1 MFANG
6 GRRSRHAAGVRRVV
20 CAEAVSGIGDGIFWV
35 GLLVLLFDRGV
46 GAGGFALAA
55 IVRLGPRA
63 LISAPAGLLADR
75 MDRRRLLIS
84 LDLTRAVLML
94 LLAVAAEQRA
104 GLAIAFGLVLATYT
118 VAAPARPALSAALP
132 AVAGED
138 SLSSASALVGSV
150 RQLMT
155 FIGPLLGAF
164 MLRFA
169 SPATAFAVNGVCF
182 ALSAFVLLFVPRLS
196 EPRVASTE
204 TLKSH
209 RASWLDQLGE
219 GWRAVRA
226 NAGLSVVMRLVFVM
240 YAVRGAEL
248 VLYVLVAEELLG
260 LGTTGV
266 GVLTGAVG
274 LGAVC
279 ALPAAARFAE
289 AERLTEV
296 VMATLLSTA
305 LPLALLAV
313 LGSPVVAGV
322 ALVVTG
328 AGIVGFEVLS
338 LILLQR
344 LSRREMLGRI
354 FGVVGAASNAGK
366 LFGAL
371 LAPALV
377 ALVGLRGSLVAI
389 AVLVMLVGLVSIP
402 QLVALSRSTNARR
415 RELQPIVQK
424 LGVLGVFADA
434 SPSALER
441 LAASV
446 IVERVPAGAVVL
458 RQGEPADDV
467 FVVQEGDFAVFDA
480 DRQINNMSSGDWF
493 GEIGLL
499 ERSPRTATVVAT
511 SQALVWRIPGETF
524 LGALGTLAAAPS
536 ALLDTMADRLARS
549 ASRAL

>member
-6 GRRSRHAAGVRRVV
+6 GRRSRHAAGVRRVLY
-20 CAEAVSGIGDGIFWV
+20 AEAVSGVGDGVFWV
-35 GLLVLLFDRGV
+35 GLLVLLVDRGV
-46 GAGGFALAA
+46 GAGGLALAA

-63 LISAPAGLLADR
+63 LISAPAGVLADR
-75 MDRRRLLIS
+75 MDRRRLLIA
-84 LDLTRAVLML
+84 LDLLRAVLMS
-94 LLAVAAEQRA
+94 LLAVAAAQRA

-155 FIGPLLGAF
+155 FVGPLVGAF
-164 MLRFA
+164 VLRFA
-169 SPATAFAVNGVCF
+169 SPATAFVVNGVCF
-182 ALSAFVLLFVPRLS
+182 ALSAFLLVFVPRLS

-209 RASWLDQLGE
+209 RASWIAQLGE
-219 GWRAVRA
+219 GWRAARA
-226 NAGLSVVMRLVFVM
+226 SAGLSVVLRLVFVM

-260 LGTTGV
+260 MGTTGV

-289 AERLTEV
+289 SERLTEV
-296 VMATLLSTA
+296 MLATLVSTA
-305 LPLALLAV
+305 IPLGLLAV
-313 LGSPVVAGV
+313 LGSPIVAG
-322 ALVVTG
+322 ATLVFTG

-338 LILLQR
+338 LILFQR

-389 AVLVMLVGLVSIP
+389 AGFVLLVGLVSIP
-402 QLVALSRSTNARR
+402 QLVALSRSTNTRR

-434 SPSALER
+434 SRSALER

-446 IVERVPAGAVVL
+446 LVEHVPVGTVVL
-458 RQGEPADDV
+458 RQGDPANDL
-467 FVVQEGDFAVFDA
+467 FVVEEGDFAVFDA
-480 DRQINNMSSGDWF
+480 DRQINHMTAGDWF

-499 ERSPRTATVVAT
+499 QRSPRTATVVAT
-511 SQALVWRIPGETF
+511 SEAVVWRITGDTF
-524 LGALGTLAAAPS
+524 LGALGTLDAAPS

-549 ASRAL
+549 ASRAS

>member
-94 LLAVAAEQRA
+94 LLAFAAAQRA

-169 SPATAFAVNGVCF
+169 SPATAFAVNGACF

-260 LGTTGV
+260 LGSTGV

-296 VMATLLSTA
+296 MLATLLSTA

-313 LGSPVVAGV
+313 MGSPVVAGV

-328 AGIVGFEVLS
+328 VGIVGFEVLS

-389 AVLVMLVGLVSIP
+389 AVLVTLVGLVSIP
-402 QLVALSRSTNARR
+402 QLVALSRSTNAKR
-415 RELQPIVQK
+415 RELQPIVER
-424 LGVLGVFADA
+424 LGVLGLFADA

-458 RQGEPADDV
+458 RQGDPADDL

-480 DRQINNMSSGDWF
+480 DRQINSMSRGDWF

-499 ERSPRTATVVAT
+499 QRSPRTATVVAT

-549 ASRAL
+549 ANRTS

>member
-1 MFANG
+1 MFANR
-6 GRRSRHAAGVRRVV
+6 GRRSRPSVGVRRVV
-20 CAEAVSGIGDGIFWV
+20 YAEAISGVGDGIFWV

-46 GAGGFALAA
+46 GAVGFALAA

-75 MDRRRLLIS
+75 LDRRRLLFA

-94 LLAVAAEQRA
+94 LLAAAAEHRA
-104 GLAIAFGLVLATYT
+104 GLAVAFGLVLATYT
-118 VAAPARPALSAALP
+118 VAAPYRPALAAALP

-138 SLSSASALVGSV
+138 ALSSASALVGSV

-164 MLRFA
+164 MLGFA

-182 ALSAFVLLFVPRLS
+182 ALSAFVLRFVPRLS
-196 EPRVASTE
+196 EPRDASTE

-209 RASWLDQLGE
+209 RVSWLDQLSE
-219 GWRAVRA
+219 GWQAVRA
-226 NAGLSVVMRLVFVM
+226 DAGLRVVMRLVFVM

-248 VLYVLVAEELLG
+248 VLYVLVAERLLG

-274 LGAVC
+274 LGAVF
-279 ALPAAARFAE
+279 ALPAAALFAK

-296 VMATLLSTA
+296 MSATLLSTA
-305 LPLALLAV
+305 VPLALLAV
-313 LGSPVVAGV
+313 LGSPVVAGA

-328 AGIVGFEVLS
+328 IGIVGFEVLS

-344 LSRREMLGRI
+344 LSPRDMLGRI
-354 FGVVGAASNAGK
+354 FGVVGTASNAGK

-377 ALVGLRGSLVAI
+377 TLVGLRGSLVAI
-389 AVLVMLVGLVSIP
+389 AGLVTLVGLLSIP
-402 QLVALSRSTNARR
+402 QLVALSRSTNAKR

-434 SPSALER
+434 SPTALER
-441 LAASV
+441 LAESV
-446 IVERVPAGAVVL
+446 IVERVTIGTVVL
-458 RQGEPADDV
+458 RQGDPADDL
-467 FVVQEGDFAVFDA
+467 FVVEEGDFAVFDA
-480 DRQINNMSSGDWF
+480 DRQINGMTSGDWF

-499 ERSPRTATVVAT
+499 QRSPRTATVVAT
-511 SQALVWRIPGETF
+511 TDALVWRIPGETF
-524 LGALGTLAAAPS
+524 LGALGTLAAAPG

-549 ASRAL
+549 AGRAS

>member
-6 GRRSRHAAGVRRVV
+6 ERRSRHAAGVRRVV

-94 LLAVAAEQRA
+94 LLAVAAAQRA
-104 GLAIAFGLVLATYT
+104 GLAVAFGLVLATYT

-155 FIGPLLGAF
+155 FVGPLLGAF

-169 SPATAFAVNGVCF
+169 PPSTAFAVNGVCF

-226 NAGLSVVMRLVFVM
+226 NAGLTVVMRLVFVM

-266 GVLTGAVG
+266 GVLAGAVG
-274 LGAVC
+274 LGAVL

-296 VMATLLSTA
+296 MLATLLSTA
-305 LPLALLAV
+305 APLALLAV
-313 LGSPVVAGV
+313 LGSPGVAGA
-322 ALVVTG
+322 ALVATG
-328 AGIVGFEVLS
+328 VGIVGFEVLS

-377 ALVGLRGSLVAI
+377 AVVGLRGSLVAI
-389 AVLVMLVGLVSIP
+389 ATLVMLVGLVSIP
-402 QLVALSRSTNARR
+402 QLLALSRSTNATR

-458 RQGEPADDV
+458 RKGDPADDL

-480 DRQINNMSSGDWF
+480 DRQINRMTSGDWF

-499 ERSPRTATVVAT
+499 QRSPRTATVVST
-511 SQALVWRIPGETF
+511 SQALVWRIPGDTF
-524 LGALGTLAAAPS
+524 LGAMGTLAAAPG

-549 ASRAL
+549 AGRAS